1 MLGDLARHLGTDQ
14 PFYGLQARD
23 LIRGQQPHIDLKSM
37 AADYVEAMRTVQP
50 QGPYRIGGWSLGGVA
65 AFEIAQQLRQQ
76 GQTVSRVVLIDSVAP
91 QLMNQRL
98 SATREA
104 AESDTD
110 HLTEH
115 EVLASLD
122 ELCRTGAP
130 DQIKDAVEEVRRA
143 GFLPPEVALED
154 FHHWLQG
161 CQARVQ
167 VVRAYEPEPFAGSL
181 VLIKTS
187 ESEQKNE
194 LAGGL
199 DEEDLDPDFGWRELT
214 TGDLEVHVIS
224 GSHYTVVLDPHV
236 SNLARVIQRCLTDAL
251 GFD

>member
-1 MLGDLARHLGTDQ
+1 
-14 PFYGLQARD
+14 
-23 LIRGQQPHIDLKSM
+23 
-37 AADYVEAMRTVQP
+37 
-50 QGPYRIGGWSLGGVA
+50 
-65 AFEIAQQLRQQ
+65 
-76 GQTVSRVVLIDSVAP
+76 
-91 QLMNQRL
+91 MNQRL

-104 AESDTD
+104 TGSDAD

-122 ELCRTGAP
+122 ELCRTGTP

-154 FHHWLQG
+154 FHHWLQS
-161 CQARVQ
+161 CQARVR
-167 VVRAYEPEPFAGSL
+167 VVRAYEPELFAGNL

-194 LAGGL
+194 LAG
-199 DEEDLDPDFGWRELT
+199 DSVEQDLDPDFGWQELT

-224 GSHYTVVLDPHV
+224 GSHYTVVLEPQV
-236 SNLARVIQRCLTDAL
+236 SNLAGVIQRCLA
-251 GFD
+251 